1 MFSGLSFF
9 DKHIKIRYLLR
20 VIQEGNKMFDTRGW
34 NLPALTPARA
44 ERVKRS
50 ENSLFQLR

>member
-20 VIQEGNKMFDTRGW
+20 VIQQGNMKFVGV
-34 NLPALTPARA
+34 NAG
-44 ERVKRS
+44 
-50 ENSLFQLR
+50 QG